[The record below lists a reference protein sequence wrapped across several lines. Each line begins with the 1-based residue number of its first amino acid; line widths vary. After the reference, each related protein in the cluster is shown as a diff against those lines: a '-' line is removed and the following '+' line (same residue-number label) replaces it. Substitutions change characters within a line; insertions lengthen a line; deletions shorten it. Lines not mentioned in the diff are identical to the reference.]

1 MFVYFGF
8 TKILWLE
15 TNLPV
20 ASSSSAIPSSLSG
33 LEALKNTISYDNY
46 TMLPV
51 CRFQNKKEME
61 NGALQESFMVLLYGF
76 TSIVHM
82 FYVWMLNIPPSL
94 LFTEK
99 KTR

>member
-1 MFVYFGF
+1 MFVYFIF

-20 ASSSSAIPSSLSG
+20 ASSSSAIPSLLSIEKRHK
-33 LEALKNTISYDNY
+33 LRY

-76 TSIVHM
+76 TSIVHI